1 MKQEGSSAG
10 LASHANHRRDIEHF
24 DRWAASYDRSW
35 TQWIFFGPV
44 HQGVVRAAA
53 TVAAAPTRILD
64 VGCGTGALLRVL
76 CERLPGADL
85 TGVDASREMIRMA
98 AASNPAPERLRF
110 VHCMAELLPFPD
122 SQFDL
127 AVSTISFHHWADQ
140 RRGLR
145 EVARVLA
152 PGAPFV
158 FADHFAT
165 ALQRV
170 FFLTPERRQRFR
182 TPREIESMLASAGL
196 GEHRWHQ
203 IYRLG
208 PLPLVAGVT
217 ARKPLAEPART

>member
-1 MKQEGSSAG
+1 VKQEGSSAG
-10 LASHANHRRDIEHF
+10 LASHANHRRDIGHF

-44 HQGVVRAAA
+44 HQGVVRAAV

-76 CERLPGADL
+76 CERFPEADL
-85 TGVDASREMIRMA
+85 TGVDASTEMIRMA

-110 VHCMAELLPFPD
+110 VQGTAEELPFPG

-127 AVSTISFHHWADQ
+127 VVSTISFHHWADQ
-140 RRGLR
+140 SRGLR
-145 EVARVLA
+145 EAARVLA

-158 FADHFAT
+158 LADHFAT
-165 ALQRV
+165 PLQRI
-170 FFLTPERRQRFR
+170 FFLTPERRQRFH
-182 TPREIESMLASAGL
+182 TPREVESMLASAGL
-196 GEHRWHQ
+196 GEHRWHD
-203 IYRLG
+203 IHRIG

-217 ARKPLAEPART
+217 ACKLLAGPAHT